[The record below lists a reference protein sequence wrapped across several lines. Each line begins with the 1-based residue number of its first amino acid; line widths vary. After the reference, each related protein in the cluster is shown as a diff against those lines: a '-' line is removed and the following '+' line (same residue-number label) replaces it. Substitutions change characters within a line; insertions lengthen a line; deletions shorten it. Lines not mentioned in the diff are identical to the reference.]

1 MTAAASAACQI
12 DAYENLRGD
21 VLRSHAR
28 PEGLAAVVYHGLLGG
43 LNVVC
48 RQAAAVA
55 SPSCVLGVQAS
66 AAPAPVTAD
75 PALVRLLANMVLL
88 YQQGQQEVSHV
99 V

>member
-1 MTAAASAACQI
+1 
-12 DAYENLRGD
+12 
-21 VLRSHAR
+21 VLRSQAR

-48 RQAAAVA
+48 SHAAGVSGA
-55 SPSCVLGVQAS
+55 SSVPGVQADPAS
-66 AAPAPVTAD
+66 AQPHAD

-88 YQQGQQEVSHV
+88 YERDRQEVSHV

>member
-1 MTAAASAACQI
+1 
-12 DAYENLRGD
+12 

-28 PEGLAAVVYHGLLGG
+28 PEGLAAVVYHGLFGG
-43 LNVVC
+43 LDVVC

-55 SPSCVLGVQAS
+55 NASPMPGARVSS
-66 AAPAPVTAD
+66 APAPAATD

-88 YQQGQQEVSHV
+88 YQRDQQEVSHV